1 MPGMKLKAD
10 RIFDGCQWLESD
22 RVLITDANGQIV
34 DIIPEAEAGED
45 IMRYKGTLC
54 PGFVN
59 VHGHLE
65 LSHLQGHMLRGTGLP
80 GFLTQVIQQRGF
92 DPAQILD
99 AMFRVDREMYQ
110 AGIQAMGDICNTA
123 DSIPVKAASRIRW
136 YNFIEV
142 LSSRDEGAAQ
152 RLAYFT
158 EIRDRFRET
167 RSHIRNRQPPSP
179 ASLAPHAPYSVSP
192 LSFQNINLATTGE
205 TVSLHSQESQ
215 AEDELFRHGTGP
227 FLDFYRSIGLTE
239 NPVSVTGKSSLM
251 SVLPYF
257 NGRQRIILVHN
268 TYTTEDD
275 LSFADN
281 LARERGLSIHYCL
294 CPNANLFIEGSLP
307 PVSLLLADDRNIVI
321 GTDSL
326 ASNDGLSI
334 ASELNTL
341 LKAFPSLSVEQVL
354 KWATSN
360 GAAALGFENE
370 LGGFRIG
377 KTPGV
382 ILLDDQLSVQRIC

>member
-1 MPGMKLKAD
+1 
-10 RIFDGCQWLESD
+10 
-22 RVLITDANGQIV
+22 
-34 DIIPEAEAGED
+34 
-45 IMRYKGTLC
+45 
-54 PGFVN
+54 
-59 VHGHLE
+59 
-65 LSHLQGHMLRGTGLP
+65 
-80 GFLTQVIQQRGF
+80 
-92 DPAQILD
+92 
-99 AMFRVDREMYQ
+99 
-110 AGIQAMGDICNTA
+110 
-123 DSIPVKAASRIRW
+123 
-136 YNFIEV
+136 
-142 LSSRDEGAAQ
+142 
-152 RLAYFT
+152 
-158 EIRDRFRET
+158 
-167 RSHIRNRQPPSP
+167 
-179 ASLAPHAPYSVSP
+179 
-192 LSFQNINLATTGE
+192 
-205 TVSLHSQESQ
+205 
-215 AEDELFRHGTGP
+215 
-227 FLDFYRSIGLTE
+227 
-239 NPVSVTGKSSLM
+239 M

-360 GAAALGFENE
+360 GAAALGFVNE